1 MPSGGRQARPAAY
14 PLSSGPGCGVAF
26 WVVPHS
32 LTFGVFPLGLAG
44 SPDGVASGAPDDFDQ
59 IASAVQYLQGDGPP
73 LLPRMYVIWTGAAS
87 TGSVLAQVQE
97 LAEIPWD
104 LVLCYRDPDGDVA
117 SWAGFAAEVVRGF
130 GHQLAAVQVTGEADL
145 TGIPDAADGA
155 FPRADEALVRG
166 VLAAAAAKRESGAT
180 AAVGFAVTPQV
191 NPAGSVFWPA
201 VARLGGPEF
210 AAAVDYAGLD
220 MYPDVFG
227 PPLTLDQLDGAVD
240 WLLRSFREEA
250 LPIAGI
256 GPMTPIRICEN
267 GWPTGPGR
275 SPEQQADVLE
285 TVVRAVHARREE
297 LNVTHWE
304 LFTLRDADSS
314 NDGLFHQ
321 FGVLRD
327 DYSPKPAFERLRG
340 LFRELR

>member
-1 MPSGGRQARPAAY
+1 
-14 PLSSGPGCGVAF
+14 
-26 WVVPHS
+26 VPHS
-32 LTFGVFPLGLAG
+32 LTFGLFPLGLAG
-44 SPDGVASGAPDDFDQ
+44 GPDGVAAGPPDDFDQ
-59 IASAVQYLQGDGPP
+59 IGRAVEYLEGDGPP
-73 LLPRMYVIWTGAAS
+73 LLARMYVIWSGTSSTAS
-87 TGSVLAQVQE
+87 ALAQVQQ
-97 LAEIPWD
+97 LTAAAVPWD
-104 LVLCYRDPDGDVA
+104 LVLCYRDPAGDVA
-117 SWAGFAAEVVRGF
+117 SWAGFTAEVVRGF
-130 GHQLAAVQVTGEADL
+130 GQQLAAVQVTGEANL

-180 AAVGFAVTPQV
+180 AAIGFAVSPEV
-191 NPAGSVFWPA
+191 NPAGSVFWPV

-227 PPLTLDQLDGAVD
+227 PRFTLDQLGGAVD
-240 WLLRSFREEA
+240 WLLRSFREEV
-250 LPIAGI
+250 LPIADLGPGI
-256 GPMTPIRICEN
+256 PIRICEN

-285 TVVRAVHARREE
+285 TIVRAVHARREE

-314 NDGLFHQ
+314 DDGMFHQ

>member
-1 MPSGGRQARPAAY
+1 
-14 PLSSGPGCGVAF
+14 
-26 WVVPHS
+26 
-32 LTFGVFPLGLAG
+32 
-44 SPDGVASGAPDDFDQ
+44 
-59 IASAVQYLQGDGPP
+59 
-73 LLPRMYVIWTGAAS
+73 MYVIWSGTSSTAS
-87 TGSVLAQVQE
+87 ALAQVQQ
-97 LAEIPWD
+97 LTAAAVPWD
-104 LVLCYRDPDGDVA
+104 LVLCYRDPAGDVA

-130 GHQLAAVQVTGEADL
+130 GQQLAAVQVTGEANL

-180 AAVGFAVTPQV
+180 AAIGFAVSPEV
-191 NPAGSVFWPA
+191 NPAGSVFWPV

-227 PPLTLDQLDGAVD
+227 PRFTLDQLGGAVD
-240 WLLRSFREEA
+240 WLLRSFREEV
-250 LPIAGI
+250 LPIAGL
-256 GPMTPIRICEN
+256 GPGIPIRICEN

-285 TVVRAVHARREE
+285 TIVRAVHARREE

-314 NDGLFHQ
+314 NDGMFHQ

>member
-1 MPSGGRQARPAAY
+1 
-14 PLSSGPGCGVAF
+14 
-26 WVVPHS
+26 VPHS
-32 LTFGVFPLGLAG
+32 LTFGLFPLGLAAG
-44 SPDGVASGAPDDFDQ
+44 PDGLASGPPDDFDQ
-59 IASAVQYLQGDGPP
+59 IGRAVEYLEGDGAP
-73 LLPRMYVIWTGAAS
+73 LLARMYVVWSGASSTAS
-87 TGSVLAQVQE
+87 ALAQVQQ
-97 LAEIPWD
+97 LTAAPVPWD
-104 LVLCYRDPDGDVA
+104 LVLCYRDPAGDVA

-130 GHQLAAVQVTGEADL
+130 GQQLAAVQVTGEANL

-155 FPRADEALVRG
+155 YPRADEAMVRG

-180 AAVGFAVTPQV
+180 AAIGFAVAPEV

-210 AAAVDYAGLD
+210 PAAVDYAGLD

-227 PPLTLDQLDGAVD
+227 PRFTLDQLGGAVD
-240 WLLRSFREEA
+240 WLLRSFRDEA
-250 LPIAGI
+250 LPIAGL
-256 GPMTPIRICEN
+256 GPGVPIRICEN

-285 TVVRAVHARREE
+285 TVVRAVYAGREE

-314 NDGLFHQ
+314 NDGPFHQ

>member
-1 MPSGGRQARPAAY
+1 
-14 PLSSGPGCGVAF
+14 
-26 WVVPHS
+26 VPHS
-32 LTFGVFPLGLAG
+32 LTFGLFPLGLAG
-44 SPDGVASGAPDDFDQ
+44 GPGGVASGPPDDFDQ
-59 IASAVQYLQGDGPP
+59 IGRAVEYLEGDGPP
-73 LLPRMYVIWTGAAS
+73 LLARMYVNWCGASS
-87 TGSVLAQVQE
+87 TAGALAQVQQ
-97 LAEIPWD
+97 LTAAPVPWD
-104 LVLCYRDPDGDVA
+104 LVLCYRDPGGDVA

-130 GHQLAAVQVTGEADL
+130 GQQLAAIQVTGEANL
-145 TGIPDAADGA
+145 TVIPDAADGA

-166 VLAAAAAKRESGAT
+166 MLAAAAAKRESGAT
-180 AAVGFAVTPQV
+180 AAIGFAVSPEV
-191 NPAGSVFWPA
+191 NPAGNVFWPA
-201 VARLGGPEF
+201 VARLGGAEF

-227 PPLTLDQLDGAVD
+227 PRFTVDQLGGAVD
-240 WLLRSFREEA
+240 WLLRSFREEV
-250 LPIAGI
+250 LPIAGL
-256 GPMTPIRICEN
+256 GPGIPIRICEN

-285 TVVRAVHARREE
+285 TIVRAVHARREE

>member
-1 MPSGGRQARPAAY
+1 MPQ
-14 PLSSGPGCGVAF
+14 
-26 WVVPHS
+26 S
-32 LTFGVFPLGLAG
+32 LTYGVFPLGLAG
-44 SPDGVASGAPDDFDQ
+44 SPDGVAAGPPDDVDQ
-59 IASAVQYLQGDGPP
+59 IVRAVQYLQGDGPP
-73 LLPRMYVIWTGAAS
+73 LLARMYVSWSGAAS
-87 TGSVLAQVQE
+87 TARALAQVRE
-97 LAEIPWD
+97 LADASIPWD
-104 LVLCYRDPDGDVA
+104 LVLCYRDPAGDVA
-117 SWAGFAAEVVRGF
+117 GWAGFAADVVRGH
-130 GHQLAAVQVTGEADL
+130 GHQLAAVQVTGEANL

-155 FPRADEALVRG
+155 FPRAGEALVRG
-166 VLAAAAAKRESGAT
+166 VLAAADAKRACGAT
-180 AAVGFAVTPQV
+180 AAIGFAVSPEV
-191 NPAGSVFWPA
+191 NPAGSTFWPA
-201 VARLGGPEF
+201 VARLGGPAF

-227 PPLTLDQLDGAVD
+227 PPVALDRLDGAVD
-240 WLLRSFREEA
+240 WLLRSFREQV

-256 GPMTPIRICEN
+256 GPGTPVRICEN

-275 SPEQQADVLE
+275 TPEQQADVLE
-285 TVVRAVHARREE
+285 TILRAVHARREE

>member
-1 MPSGGRQARPAAY
+1 M
-14 PLSSGPGCGVAF
+14 
-26 WVVPHS
+26 PHS

-59 IASAVQYLQGDGPP
+59 IVRAMQHLQGDGPP
-73 LLPRMYVIWTGAAS
+73 LLPRMYVSWTGAAS
-87 TGSVLAQVQE
+87 TGAALAQVQE
-97 LAEIPWD
+97 LAGIPWD
-104 LVLCYRDPDGDVA
+104 LVLSYRDPAGDVA
-117 SWAGFAAEVVRGF
+117 GWAGFAAEVVRGF
-130 GHQLAAVQVTGEADL
+130 GQQLAAVQVTGEANL
-145 TGIPDAADGA
+145 TGIPHAADGA

-256 GPMTPIRICEN
+256 GPGTPIRICEN

>member
-1 MPSGGRQARPAAY
+1 MPH
-14 PLSSGPGCGVAF
+14 L
-26 WVVPHS
+26 

-59 IASAVQYLQGDGPP
+59 IASAIQYLQGDGPP
-73 LLPRMYVIWTGAAS
+73 LLPRMYVSWTGAAS
-87 TGSVLAQVQE
+87 TGPVLAQVQE
-97 LAEIPWD
+97 LAGIPWD
-104 LVLCYRDPDGDVA
+104 LVLCYRDPAGDVA
-117 SWAGFAAEVVRGF
+117 SWAGFAADVVRGF
-130 GHQLAAVQVTGEADL
+130 GQQLAAIQVTGEANL

-166 VLAAAAAKRESGAT
+166 VLAAATAKRESAAT
-180 AAVGFAVTPQV
+180 AAIGFAVSPEP

-227 PPLTLDQLDGAVD
+227 PRFTLDQLEGAVD
-240 WLLRSFREEA
+240 WLLRSFREEV
-250 LPIAGI
+250 LPIAGL
-256 GPMTPIRICEN
+256 GPGIPIRICEN

-285 TVVRAVHARREE
+285 TIVRAVHARREE

-327 DYSPKPAFERLRG
+327 DYSPKPAFERLRA

>member
-1 MPSGGRQARPAAY
+1 MPQ
-14 PLSSGPGCGVAF
+14 
-26 WVVPHS
+26 S
-32 LTFGVFPLGLAG
+32 LTFGLFPLGLAG
-44 SPDGVASGAPDDFDQ
+44 GPDGVAAGPPDDVDQ
-59 IASAVQYLQGDGPP
+59 IVRAVQYLQGDGPP
-73 LLPRMYVIWTGAAS
+73 LLARMYVSWAGAAS
-87 TGSVLAQVQE
+87 TASALAQVRE
-97 LAEIPWD
+97 LADAQIPWD
-104 LVLCYRDPDGDVA
+104 LVLCYRDPAGDVPG
-117 SWAGFAAEVVRGF
+117 WAGFAADVVRGH
-130 GHQLAAVQVTGEADL
+130 GHQLAAIQVTGEANL

-166 VLAAAAAKRESGAT
+166 MLAAADAKRDCGAT
-180 AAVGFAVTPQV
+180 AAIGFAVSPEV
-191 NPAGSVFWPA
+191 NPAGGAFWPA
-201 VARLGGPEF
+201 VARLGGAEF

-227 PPLTLDQLDGAVD
+227 PPVTLARLDGAVD
-240 WLLRSFREEA
+240 WLLRSFREEV

-256 GPMTPIRICEN
+256 GPGTPIRICEN

-275 SPEQQADVLE
+275 TPERQADVLE
-285 TVVRAVHARREE
+285 TIVRAVHARREK

-304 LFTLRDADSS
+304 LFTLRDADST

>member
-1 MPSGGRQARPAAY
+1 
-14 PLSSGPGCGVAF
+14 
-26 WVVPHS
+26 VPHS
-32 LTFGVFPLGLAG
+32 LTFGLFPLGLAG
-44 SPDGVASGAPDDFDQ
+44 GPDGVAAGPPDDFDQ
-59 IASAVQYLQGDGPP
+59 IGRAVEYLEGDGPP
-73 LLPRMYVIWTGAAS
+73 LLARMYVIWSGTSSTAS
-87 TGSVLAQVQE
+87 ALAQVQQ
-97 LAEIPWD
+97 LTAAAVPWD
-104 LVLCYRDPDGDVA
+104 LVLCYRDPAGDVA

-130 GHQLAAVQVTGEADL
+130 GQQLAAVQVTGEANL

-180 AAVGFAVTPQV
+180 AAIGFAVSPEV
-191 NPAGSVFWPA
+191 NPAGSVFWPV

-227 PPLTLDQLDGAVD
+227 PRFTLDQLGGAVD
-240 WLLRSFREEA
+240 WLLRSFREEV
-250 LPIAGI
+250 LPIAGLGSGI
-256 GPMTPIRICEN
+256 PIRICEN

-285 TVVRAVHARREE
+285 TIVRAVHARREE

-314 NDGLFHQ
+314 NDGMFHQ

>member
-1 MPSGGRQARPAAY
+1 
-14 PLSSGPGCGVAF
+14 
-26 WVVPHS
+26 VPHS
-32 LTFGVFPLGLAG
+32 LTFGLFPLGLAG
-44 SPDGVASGAPDDFDQ
+44 GPDGVAAGPPDDFDQ
-59 IASAVQYLQGDGPP
+59 IGRAVEYLEGDGPP
-73 LLPRMYVIWTGAAS
+73 LLARMYVIWSGTSSTAS
-87 TGSVLAQVQE
+87 ALAQVQQ
-97 LAEIPWD
+97 LTAAAVPWD
-104 LVLCYRDPDGDVA
+104 LVLCYRDPAGDVA

-130 GHQLAAVQVTGEADL
+130 GQQLAAVQVTGEANL

-180 AAVGFAVTPQV
+180 AAIGFAVSPEV
-191 NPAGSVFWPA
+191 NPAGSVFWPV
-201 VARLGGPEF
+201 VARLGGSEF

-227 PPLTLDQLDGAVD
+227 PRFTLDQLGGAVD
-240 WLLRSFREEA
+240 WLLRSFREEV
-250 LPIAGI
+250 LPIAGL
-256 GPMTPIRICEN
+256 GPGIPIRICEN

-285 TVVRAVHARREE
+285 TIVRAVHARREE

-314 NDGLFHQ
+314 NDGMFHQ

-327 DYSPKPAFERLRG
+327 DYSPKSAFERLRG

>member
-1 MPSGGRQARPAAY
+1 MPQP
-14 PLSSGPGCGVAF
+14 
-26 WVVPHS
+26 
-32 LTFGVFPLGLAG
+32 LTFGLFPLGLAG
-44 SPDGVASGAPDDFDQ
+44 SPDGVAAGPPDDVDQ
-59 IASAVQYLQGDGPP
+59 IVRAVQYLQGDGPP
-73 LLPRMYVIWTGAAS
+73 LLARMYVSWTGGAS
-87 TGSVLAQVQE
+87 TASTLAQVQE
-97 LAEIPWD
+97 LAAAQIPWD
-104 LVLCYRDPDGDVA
+104 LVLCYRDPAGDVA
-117 SWAGFAAEVVRGF
+117 GWAEFAADVARGH
-130 GHQLAAVQVTGEADL
+130 GHQLAAIQVTGEANL

-166 VLAAAAAKRESGAT
+166 MLAAADAKRDSGAT
-180 AAVGFAVTPQV
+180 AAIGFAVSPEV
-191 NPAGSVFWPA
+191 NPAGNAFWPA
-201 VARLGGPEF
+201 VARLGGPAF
-210 AAAVDYAGLD
+210 ADAVDYAGLD

-227 PPLTLDQLDGAVD
+227 PPVTLDRLDGAVD
-240 WLLRSFREEA
+240 WLLRSFREEV
-250 LPIAGI
+250 LPITGI
-256 GPMTPIRICEN
+256 GPGTPIRICEN

-275 SPEQQADVLE
+275 TPEQQADVLE
-285 TVVRAVHARREE
+285 IILRAVHARREE